1 MLLSVANDPQ
11 LRLRDIAEVV
21 GITERA
27 AQRII
32 SSLVADG
39 YLVRHRVGRRS
50 HYQVKTDLPL
60 RHAIESHHTVAE
72 LVELLSVVDAAART
86 SQPRTKAQQ
95 EP

>member
-1 MLLSVANDPQ
+1 
-11 LRLRDIAEVV
+11 
-21 GITERA
+21 
-27 AQRII
+27 
-32 SSLVADG
+32 
-39 YLVRHRVGRRS
+39 VRHRVGRRS